1 MSPLQNQI
9 IKTMNRKDFF
19 RRSLAASA
27 CAGCFLLPASSL
39 VAADILPVEDEK
51 YNQLLQEKEFI
62 QNWLTDLISTIETE
76 LDEPTRVKLL
86 AGCGRGCFNRHQFK
100 RDIAEKGKGDLD
112 KLIEAYKANF
122 EAWKDGNT
130 VHIRFGEVSP
140 GCYCPA
146 AKFRPAKPNDLHC
159 ECTRATHQAI
169 FETALGRPV
178 EVKILE
184 SVRRGN
190 KTCHFLAT
198 V

>member
-1 MSPLQNQI
+1 
-9 IKTMNRKDFF
+9 MNRKDFF
-19 RRSLAASA
+19 RSSLAASA
-27 CAGCFLLPASSL
+27 CAGCFLLPATSL
-39 VAADILPVEDEK
+39 IASGSVSGEDEK
-51 YNQLLQEKEFI
+51 YQQLLQEKEFI
-62 QNWLTDLISTIETE
+62 QTWLSDLISTIETE

-86 AGCGRGCFNRHQFK
+86 AGCGRGCFNRFK
-100 RDIAEKGKGDLD
+100 FKSDIAVKGKGDLD

-122 EAWKDGNT
+122 EVWKEGNT
-130 VHIRFGEVSP
+130 VHVRYGEVSQ

-159 ECTRATHQAI
+159 ECTRATHQTI

-178 EVKILE
+178 DVKILE

>member
-1 MSPLQNQI
+1 
-9 IKTMNRKDFF
+9 MNRKDFF
-19 RRSLAASA
+19 RGSLALGA
-27 CAGCFLLPASSL
+27 CAGCFLMPSVTAKASGA
-39 VAADILPVEDEK
+39 VPEDDEK
-51 YNQLLQEKEFI
+51 YKNLLQEKEFI
-62 QNWLTDLISTIETE
+62 QNWLTDLISTIETD

-86 AGCGRGCFNRHQFK
+86 AGCGRGCFNRHKFK
-100 RDIAEKGKGDLD
+100 SDIAEKGKGDVD
-112 KLIEAYKANF
+112 KLIEAYRANF
-122 EAWKDGNT
+122 EAWKEGNT

-159 ECTRATHQAI
+159 ECTRATHQTI
-169 FETALGRPV
+169 FETALGRPID
-178 EVKILE
+178 VKILE